1 MDALCPLQFLHGVL
15 LLYSLLKKTKNK
27 NESGERLQALINALH
42 ALNRKCQED
51 AR

>member
-1 MDALCPLQFLHGVL
+1 LSSAIFARCPFTFFV
-15 LLYSLLKKTKNK
+15 KKRRKK

-42 ALNRKCQED
+42 ALIQKCQED